1 MITSAIPKDNTVYV
15 YDKANVLFTK
25 PGELHGY
32 TCSTVSIKKDDIIYT
47 YNEKNKLI
55 NSIPSK

>member
-1 MITSAIPKDNTVYV
+1 MDIILLSDQQSKS
-15 YDKANVLFTK
+15 
-25 PGELHGY
+25 GELHGY